1 MFIKTPPKRYSVSR
15 ARNGSASISP
25 RPGSILYTGMAYGVA
40 EHSGVY
46 VGNGEVVELQGNGR
60 IRKVSVQEFM
70 NTPLQGRPEELKA
83 RFVNMLEDAGRDGLA
98 MLLGAAPLEQL
109 ASDCWSIYVSCRN
122 GRAVGSQQ
130 VANRALRKIGSRR
143 DYNVIFDNCHQ
154 FCSGCLTGD
163 FENSDNFLSMLKD
176 TAQNTLGADDWRVWA
191 R

>member
-1 MFIKTPPKRYSVSR
+1 MFITTPPKRYSVSR

-25 RPGSILYTGMAYGVA
+25 RIGSILYTGMAYGVA

-46 VGNGEVVELQGNGR
+46 VGNGEVVELQGDGG

-70 NTPLQGRPEELKA
+70 NTPLQGRPETLKA
-83 RFVNMLEDAGRDGLA
+83 LAVNVLEAAGQDKLA
-98 MLLGAAPLEQL
+98 MVLGAAPLEQM
-109 ASDCWSIYVSCRN
+109 ASDCWSVYVSCRN

-130 VANRALRKIGSRR
+130 VAKRALRKVGSHR
-143 DYNVIFDNCHQ
+143 DYNLFLDNCHQ

-163 FENSDNFLSMLKD
+163 FENSDNFLCNLK
-176 TAQNTLGADDWRVWA
+176 TAALQTIHADDWRVWT